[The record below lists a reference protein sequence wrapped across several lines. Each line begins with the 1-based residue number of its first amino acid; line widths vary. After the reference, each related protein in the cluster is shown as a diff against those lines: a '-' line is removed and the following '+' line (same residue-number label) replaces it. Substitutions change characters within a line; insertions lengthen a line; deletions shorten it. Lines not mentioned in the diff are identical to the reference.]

1 MRSILKVLTPFILA
15 GGVLSLAPTAS
26 FAADSPTEG
35 RTFVGRSSSL
45 DVARAQAE
53 RRMNAFGD
61 CTVVRTE
68 QAHPVLGSWTYTIYA
83 ECAPFDSA
91 A

>member
-1 MRSILKVLTPFILA
+1 MRAVLKVLTPIILA
-15 GGVLSLAPTAS
+15 GSVLSLAPTAS
-26 FAADSPTEG
+26 FAADSPAEA
-35 RTFVGRSSSL
+35 RTFVGRSAHL
-45 DVARAQAE
+45 DVAKAQAE

-68 QAHPVLGSWTYTIYA
+68 QSHPVLGSWTYTIYA
-83 ECAPFDSA
+83 ECVPFHSA